1 MAVLIAGTPAAACL
15 DVSALP
21 QLKTLCMARC
31 ALRQM
36 PIGVYAST
44 GLRSIDVS
52 SNSIAEVRTKLVKLI
67 RHFARPRDCTQ
78 PRCSCVQKV
87 FATGRPRSYISQRAL
102 RVLAW
107 QGLPYFAL
115 NDPCWRRCMRTSA
128 S

>member
-15 DVSALP
+15 DVRALP

-87 FATGRPRSYISQRAL
+87 LLRDAHAATYHSERWSPS
-102 RVLAW
+102 LAR
-107 QGLPYFAL
+107 LAIL
-115 NDPCWRRCMRTSA
+115 CIE
-128 S
+128 